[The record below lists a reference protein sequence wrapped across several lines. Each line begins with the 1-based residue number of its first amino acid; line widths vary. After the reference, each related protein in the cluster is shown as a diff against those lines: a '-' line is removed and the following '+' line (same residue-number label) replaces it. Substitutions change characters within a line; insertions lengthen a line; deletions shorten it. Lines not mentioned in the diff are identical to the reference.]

1 MALRI
6 TTWNVNGIR
15 NPFGYHPWS
24 SQKTLQHMFDVL
36 EADIVCFQ
44 ETKIQQKDLT
54 DDMVMVP
61 GWDSYFT
68 FPKYK
73 KGYSGV
79 AIYTRN
85 NKCHPVKAEEG
96 ITGVLESQGGTKKT
110 YKSLPD
116 SECIGGYP
124 DLSNEEAIKL
134 DSEGRALVLDFGAF
148 VLIGVYCPAS
158 TDSARD
164 DFRIAFVDALFQRI
178 RNLITNLKRQV
189 IVVGDLN
196 IARDKIDAAGAKDMM
211 KELGMSC
218 WKETPTR
225 KALDL
230 LLKPNPTGQMVDL
243 CREFFP
249 NRVGMYTC
257 WDVKKNKRPGNAGS
271 RIDYILCSTAIKSWF
286 LEANIQ
292 EGLMGSDH
300 CPVYATLKPTV
311 YYNGIEKSILDIIN
325 PESMFHQGERQS
337 DISTPQPPRLCMKRH
352 PEFTRRQ
359 NIKDMFEKMT
369 STTTK
374 NIGGKVKLHSLDS
387 QGEPPSKKIRRD
399 SAMMPFQRPRLTAN
413 NTQKTL
419 HGFFQHSPDSQN
431 STTQK
436 THQPICSKSP
446 ATNGESHFDDDESG
460 AVTKSTISAK
470 QNDIDQSDSKKKW
483 SLLFTKK
490 HSPICD
496 GHGEECIQLNT
507 RKPGPNCGRAFW
519 VCQRPIGPDGESTVK
534 SGVRSEWKCNYFKW
548 ASDV

>member
-24 SQKTLQHMFDVL
+24 SQKSFQHMFDVL

-54 DDMVMVP
+54 DDMVIVP

-68 FPKYK
+68 FPKHK
-73 KGYSGV
+73 KGCYSGL

-85 NKCHPVKAEEG
+85 SKCHPVKAEEG
-96 ITGVLESQGGTKKT
+96 ITGILESQGHAKKT

-124 DLSNEEAIKL
+124 DLSNEEAVKL

-148 VLIGVYCPAS
+148 VLIGVYCPAA

-164 DFRIAFVDALFQRI
+164 HFRIA
-178 RNLITNLKRQV
+178 QV

-196 IARDKIDAAGAKDMM
+196 IARDEIDAAGAKDMM
-211 KELGMSC
+211 KELGMRY

-230 LLKPNPTGQMVDL
+230 LLDPNPAGQMVDL

-249 NRVGMYTC
+249 HRVGMYTC
-257 WDVKKNKRPGNAGS
+257 WDVKKNKRPGNSGS

-311 YYNGIEKSILDIIN
+311 NYNGIEKSILDIIN

-337 DISTPQPPRLCMKRH
+337 DISTPQPPRLCMKRY

-359 NIKDMFEKMT
+359 NIKDMFNKMT
-369 STTTK
+369 SAATM
-374 NIGGKVKLHSLDS
+374 NSGEKVQRHGSDS
-387 QGEPPSKKIRRD
+387 QGEPPLKKIRRD
-399 SAMMPFQRPRLTAN
+399 SAMMPFQRPRLPVN

-419 HGFFQHSPDSQN
+419 HGFFQHSPDVPNSSSRN
-431 STTQK
+431 STAHK
-436 THQPICSKSP
+436 IHQPIRGELP
-446 ATNGESHFDDDESG
+446 MTNRERDLKEDTEGV
-460 AVTKSTISAK
+460 VTESTINAK
-470 QNDIDQSDSKKKW
+470 QNDFLDQTDSKKKW

-490 HSPICD
+490 RPPVCD
-496 GHGEECIQLNT
+496 GHGEECIQLST
-507 RKPGPNCGRAFW
+507 KKPGPNCGRAFW
-519 VCQRPIGPDGESTVK
+519 ANRSRWRVYNE
-534 SGVRSEWKCNYFKW
+534 VRSKIGMEM
-548 ASDV
+548 